1 MVASLAL
8 LYYDFIFL
16 RLSYCYCFD
25 DHFFVF
31 AIEVL
36 EQNASAYELL
46 YQLFFLVGQA
56 VALVEMNFASVVELP
71 EGFFR
76 YTNPP
81 FMVILLSFE
90 LVIELLDLVHALI
103 FSV

>member
-1 MVASLAL
+1 MIASLAL
-8 LYYDFIFL
+8 LYYDFIFFC
-16 RLSYCYCFD
+16 LSYCYCFD

-36 EQNASAYELL
+36 KENASAYELL

-56 VALVEMNFASVVELP
+56 VALVEMNFASVVELS
-71 EGFFR
+71 EGFLR
-76 YTNPP
+76 YANPS
-81 FMVILLSFE
+81 FMIILLSFE

-103 FSV
+103 FRV